1 MNKANIKDNGRL
13 TIDNM
18 GIGLKAFTF
27 VGSPSVDISPTFLH
41 RQKTKHWLCKSQR
54 QNHKDSAIPLN
65 FDGDDDEAEEDQCVR

>member
-1 MNKANIKDNGRL
+1 MDKVNIKGDGRL

-18 GIGLKAFTF
+18 GDGLKAFTF

-54 QNHKDSAIPLN
+54 QNHKDSAKPLT
-65 FDGDDDEAEEDQCVR
+65 FDDEAEEDQCVR